1 MKAVVMSDLHGY
13 LPDVKTIKEAEV
25 LFVCGDIVPLEIQN
39 DIKKSRIWFYNDFLN
54 WTNSLPVDKVFI
66 IGGNHDFFLEHLL
79 EEKVI
84 KDFPHKEIVH
94 EILFDNEYKLQYIFD
109 TIKYKSKD
117 GNEYT
122 IKTIP
127 CIEDCNGWAFNEKD
141 YVVRATCEVVFNE
154 HFDILLSHDTPDII
168 PFSNNWGGDELAK
181 GIKNAMIHNKY
192 PNYWFF
198 GHIHD
203 NPHTLPEQNYKTEMY
218 DTSLRNDMYGIVY
231 EPLYIDIVKK
241 PIAPD
246 NGLVITEY
254 TDYNKNNYACGD
266 YITSNRTGETV
277 IYHHTNKGNMCVYY
291 VAADSA
297 RVVTASLPGIST
309 YGNMDEYR
317 LSTREE
323 IIKMNNDLF
332 FQKDIVWNDTTLKLD
347 NVTVIDMTEN
357 QNKDVEEYKLDK
369 NIIIPNC
376 KFVP

>member
-25 LFVCGDIVPLEIQN
+25 MFICGDIVPLEIQDN
-39 DIKKSRIWFYNDFLN
+39 IKKSRLWIYTDFLN

-66 IGGNHDFFLEHLL
+66 IGGNHDFFLEHIL
-79 EEKVI
+79 EENVME
-84 KDFPHKEIVH
+84 DSPHKEIVH
-94 EILFDNEYKLQYIFD
+94 EILFDNEHKLQYIFD
-109 TIKYKSKD
+109 TINYKSKD

-127 CIEDCNGWAFNEKD
+127 YIENCNGWAFSEKD
-141 YVVRATCEVVFNE
+141 YVIKAACEVTFNE
-154 HFDILLSHDTPDII
+154 HFDILLTHDAPDIK
-168 PFSNNWGGDELAK
+168 PFSNKWGGDVLANS
-181 GIKNAMIHNKY
+181 IKNAMIHNTY

-203 NPHTLPEQNYKTEMY
+203 NPHILPEQNYKTEMY
-218 DTSLRNDMYGIVY
+218 NTSLRNNMYGIVY

-254 TDYNKNNYACGD
+254 TDYNKDDYVCGD

-277 IYHHTNKGNMCVYY
+277 IYHHTNKDNECVYY
-291 VAADSA
+291 IAADSA
-297 RVVTASLPGIST
+297 RVVTAALPGIST

-317 LSTREE
+317 HSTKEE
-323 IIKMNNDLF
+323 IIKMNKDVFFKNDL
-332 FQKDIVWNDTTLKLD
+332 IWN
-347 NVTVIDMTEN
+347 EN
-357 QNKDVEEYKLDK
+357 FLNLEEVPVEEWRKSVLMTHE
-369 NIIIPNC
+369 
-376 KFVP
+376 

>member
-1 MKAVVMSDLHGY
+1 MSDLHGY

-25 LFVCGDIVPLEIQN
+25 MFICGDIIPLDIQS
-39 DIKKSRIWFYNDFLN
+39 DIKKSRQWIYTDFLN
-54 WTNSLPVDKVFI
+54 WTNDLPVDKVFI
-66 IGGNHDFFLEHLL
+66 IGGNHDFFLEDLC
-79 EEKVI
+79 
-84 KDFPHKEIVH
+84 KDIPKE
-94 EILFDNEYKLQYIFD
+94 DGNGMYKIHQIDIGSNGKLTYLID
-109 TIKYKSKD
+109 SIIYKSKD

-127 CIEDCNGWAFNEKD
+127 YIENCTGWAFSTSYIEIKERYKD
-141 YVVRATCEVVFNE
+141 IFNE
-154 HFDILLSHDTPDII
+154 SFDILLTHDAPDLK
-168 PFSNNWGGDELAK
+168 PFSNNWGGDA
-181 GIKNAMIHNKY
+181 IKEIIVTAMKDNKY

-241 PIAPD
+241 QIAPN
-246 NGLVITEY
+246 NGLVISEY
-254 TDYNKNNYACGD
+254 TDYNKDDYVCGD

-317 LSTREE
+317 HSTREE
-323 IIKMNNDLF
+323 IIKMNNDLLL
-332 FQKDIVWNDTTLKLD
+332 KDIVWNDTTLKLD
-347 NVTVIDMTEN
+347 DVTVIDMTEN